1 MREKYVEIVR
11 GFYKRERKASEDFM
25 KVKIGEEE
33 LAHERL
39 VEERKDLSKLLTA
52 IEERV
57 ASSGK
62 VQTAL
67 LSLYAE
73 LQGLSLS

>member
-1 MREKYVEIVR
+1 
-11 GFYKRERKASEDFM
+11 
-25 KVKIGEEE
+25 
-33 LAHERL
+33 